1 VNLIMER
8 SPLNLTAG
16 NMAAFSLTLF
26 SGIDLAVEAVL
37 VQSCRTDAERG
48 GHAPYVERALFRR
61 MSFGHRQV
69 FT

>member
-1 VNLIMER
+1 M
-8 SPLNLTAG
+8 TA
-16 NMAAFSLTLF
+16 FPLTLF

-48 GHAPYVERALFRR
+48 GYAPYVERALFRR